1 MRLQAAWAAPALFAL
16 SVHGALAAAPA
27 KPPAEKAELPLRYG
41 VNDVTAGDDKFQIM
55 RGLVSNLSA
64 TSFDTY
70 TVFLVPSKADA
81 PWMHVTMPAT
91 KGMGYN
97 LRSAETGDAT
107 MVAIAFFRQQGQ
119 LYAVEAERDG
129 NTPAERLKKGSV
141 QFRVYGFN
149 GDGDVPMFEPVETR
163 RSVAK
168 YQNADEAL
176 KDEFFI
182 AAGGRYRPAR

>member
-1 MRLQAAWAAPALFAL
+1 MKCQAAWVAPALLAL
-16 SVHGALAAAPA
+16 SVHGAVDAAPA
-27 KPPAEKAELPLRYG
+27 KGAAEKAELPLRYG
-41 VNDVTAGDDKFQIM
+41 VNEVTAGENKFQIM
-55 RGLVSNLSA
+55 RGFVSNLSA
-64 TSFDTY
+64 SSFDTY
-70 TVFLVPSKADA
+70 TVFLVPAKADA
-81 PWMHVTMPAT
+81 PWMHVTMPAA
-91 KGMGYN
+91 KGIGYH

-129 NTPAERLKKGSV
+129 TTPAERLKKGSV

-149 GDGDVPMFEPVETR
+149 GDSDVAMFEPVETR

>member
-1 MRLQAAWAAPALFAL
+1 MRFQAAWAAPALLAL

-27 KPPAEKAELPLRYG
+27 KAAAEKAELPLRYG
-41 VNDVTAGDDKFQIM
+41 VNEVTAGDNKFQIM
-55 RGLVSNLSA
+55 RGFVSNGSA
-64 TSFDTY
+64 SSFDTF
-70 TVFLVPSKADA
+70 TVFLVPGKADA
-81 PWMHVTMPAT
+81 PWLHVTVPAA
-91 KGMGYN
+91 KGLGYQ

-107 MVAIAFFRQQGQ
+107 LVAIAFFRQGGQ

-129 NTPAERLKKGSV
+129 TTPAERLKKGSV
-141 QFRVYGFN
+141 QFRVLGFN
-149 GDGDVPMFEPVETR
+149 GDADIPMFEPVETR